1 MSVVICKKNLTDL
14 VLKKYKPT
22 TLTQTPPVMTLEDTT
37 VQVTLETPD
46 IIKVVSTDPALQ
58 ERMVHAG
65 QEVIEQAVTELVTF
79 LKYCDAEAAKDPA
92 NVKPKVYTFAKK
104 LEVVANKAGKDADAA
119 AKGVW
124 LGLVRTRSEYKKF
137 VWKSRLTIVVGAV
150 GVGTSVA
157 TAVAAGATGAG
168 GVIAII
174 AAVKAASKLV
184 QNIRN
189 HLQSASQVYATIR
202 NDVVALLAQYD
213 KVADK
218 ATNTAQEVFAA
229 FVAQFLT
236 LQIKSISRVETNLEL
251 FSKKLQGVEVEAHN
265 VSGVLS
271 KLLDQQDK
279 LIADIKTAPP
289 DKKKKLEDSLTKIEK
304 VTNDTIV
311 QIIALMEEVK
321 AGGKSAK
328 DFQECLTELKKGVNT
343 TVITAAKAA
352 FKVGAGVLD
361 AFGGNVS
368 TKIEHLDTALS
379 DVGTAANVIRDVAP

>member
-1 MSVVICKKNLTDL
+1 
-14 VLKKYKPT
+14 
-22 TLTQTPPVMTLEDTT
+22 MTLEDTT
-37 VQVTLETPD
+37 VQVNLESPD
-46 IIKVVSTDPALQ
+46 IVKVAEADTLLAQ
-58 ERMVHAG
+58 RMTEAG

-79 LKYCDAEAAKDPA
+79 LKYCDTEAGKDPA
-92 NVKPKVYTFAKK
+92 NVKPKVYTFSKK
-104 LEVVANKAGKDADAA
+104 LEVVAKKAGADADAA

-124 LGLVRTRSEYKKF
+124 LGLVTTKKEYKKF

-189 HLQSASQVYATIR
+189 HLQSASQVYATIQTDIAGLLGQYER
-202 NDVVALLAQYD
+202 VAATARE
-213 KVADK
+213 VA
-218 ATNTAQEVFAA
+218 AE
-229 FVAQFLT
+229 FVEKFLT
-236 LQIKSISRVETNLEL
+236 LQVKSIGRVESNLEL

-265 VSGVLS
+265 VSGVLG

-289 DKKKKLEDSLTKIEK
+289 DKKNKLEDALTKIEK

-321 AGGKSAK
+321 AGVKSTK
-328 DFQECLTELKKGVNT
+328 DFQNGLAELKKGVNT
-343 TVITAAKAA
+343 TVITAAKAT

-368 TKIEHLDTALS
+368 QKIDHLDTALT
-379 DVGTAANVIRDVAP
+379 DVGTTINVVRDII